1 MSWMSVEPGAT
12 RLPNVAKVFA
22 LLVLPRPSRMKIEL
36 PGSSQPSATRPL
48 PETIISTHS
57 PSFDKNA
64 QFVLHR
70 RMVSPSA
77 ARGEQK
83 RGSPS
88 PLPDKG
94 TSLGKHA
101 IKPSCRAVEY
111 STDGVPVETYPE
123 PTPFQVSWSSTPQS
137 DNHPAVEMTSS
148 QAASISSS

>member
-1 MSWMSVEPGAT
+1 MSPQEALHEVAHPVHGPQRVLAVGNALEQLRVVVLALQCQIVDGSRVAPGSMSWMSVEPGAT

-22 LLVLPRPSRMKIEL
+22 LPVLPRPSRMKIEL

-83 RGSPS
+83 RGSPRHYRTKG
-88 PLPDKG
+88 PLWG
-94 TSLGKHA
+94 NTL
-101 IKPSCRAVEY
+101 
-111 STDGVPVETYPE
+111 
-123 PTPFQVSWSSTPQS
+123 
-137 DNHPAVEMTSS
+137 
-148 QAASISSS
+148 

>member
-1 MSWMSVEPGAT
+1 MSWMSAEPGAT

-70 RMVSPSA
+70 RMVSPPPQEVSKE
-77 ARGEQK
+77 RL
-83 RGSPS
+83 PS

>member
-70 RMVSPSA
+70 RMVSPPPQEVSKREA
-77 ARGEQK
+77 PLATTGQRDLSGETRYKTFLPGGRVQHRRRTRGD
-83 RGSPS
+83 
-88 PLPDKG
+88 LPRA
-94 TSLGKHA
+94 HA
-101 IKPSCRAVEY
+101 I
-111 STDGVPVETYPE
+111 
-123 PTPFQVSWSSTPQS
+123 SSFLVFNAT
-137 DNHPAVEMTSS
+137 
-148 QAASISSS
+148 IR

>member
-1 MSWMSVEPGAT
+1 M
-12 RLPNVAKVFA
+12 
-22 LLVLPRPSRMKIEL
+22 

-83 RGSPS
+83 
-88 PLPDKG
+88 KG
-94 TSLGKHA
+94 PFVTTGQRDPPLGKHA
-101 IKPSCRAVEY
+101 IKHSCRAAE
-111 STDGVPVETYPE
+111 SQDTDGAPVDLPII
-123 PTPFQVSWSSTPQS
+123 
-137 DNHPAVEMTSS
+137 HA
-148 QAASISSS
+148 ISSFLVFNVTIR